1 MPMNTAAHI
10 PLRWIGPI
18 KIRGSEVTDEVFVP
32 LATYETPLWPSTER
46 GAAVCSK
53 AGGISVTIIDDRMT
67 RSVLVEAQNAQEAA
81 KVGFLLETKR
91 EEIKKIAEGTS
102 AYVRFL
108 DMHQQIAGNLLFIR
122 FEMQTG
128 DAAGHNMVTKASD
141 AIVHWICSHFA
152 VSYVSISGNFCTD
165 KKVSAV
171 NGILGRG
178 KSVVADIVI
187 PEKLVVAYL
196 KTTPEKI
203 VALNIK
209 KNLIGSILAGGV
221 RSANAHFA
229 NILLALYLATGQD
242 SANIVEGSQGI
253 VHAQM
258 KERDLYFSVSL
269 PNIIV
274 GTVGNGKQ
282 LDFVQEN
289 LQKMG
294 CLGLRSGAGSRRLA
308 CIAAATT
315 LAGELSLL
323 AAQTNP
329 GELISSH
336 LAIEREQHVEK

>member
-1 MPMNTAAHI
+1 MHATAHI

-18 KIRGSEVTDEVFVP
+18 KIRGEEVTDEVFVP

-46 GAAVCSK
+46 GAAVTSK

-67 RSVLVEAQNAQEAA
+67 RSIVVEAKTAQEAA
-81 KVGFLLETKR
+81 KTSFQLETKR
-91 EEIKKIAEGTS
+91 EEIKAIAEKTS
-102 AYVRFL
+102 SYVRFL
-108 DMHQQIAGNLLFIR
+108 DMHSFITGNLLFIR

-141 AIVHWICSHFA
+141 AILEWICRTFD
-152 VSYVSISGNFCTD
+152 VVYVSISGNVCTD
-165 KKVSAV
+165 KKVSCV

-178 KSVVADIVI
+178 KSVIADVVI
-187 PEKLVVAYL
+187 PEKLCAAYL

-203 VALNIK
+203 VQLNIK

-221 RSANAHFA
+221 HSANAHFA

-242 SANIVEGSQGI
+242 AANIVEGSQGI
-253 VHAQM
+253 THAQM
-258 KERDLYFSVSL
+258 QGSDLYFSVSL

-274 GTVGNGKQ
+274 GTVGNGKD
-282 LDFVQEN
+282 LDFVKEN

-294 CLGLRSGAGSRRLA
+294 CLDLSPTGVSSRRLA
-308 CIAAATT
+308 IITAATV

-336 LAIEREQHVEK
+336 LMLERAKREEK